1 MDVHLGECNIWVN
14 FITLGRKDLT
24 KKNLQNF
31 HGRELDA
38 ILLFGTLINSSLN
51 IEAVLENAMKW
62 AEEFMEAEASSIFEL
77 DEEKEELFIR
87 LARGEKKDSIKGIKI
102 QVGEGIT
109 GRVVENGQ
117 PMVIPDVSKEK
128 RFVDKYD
135 KLTGFKTR
143 SMICVPLI
151 LRGKPVGAL
160 QVLNKKS
167 KKLFTHR
174 DLKLL
179 TGMAQQIAV
188 AMENAKLYQR
198 LEKKFKSTA
207 QELNTTQIK
216 LVHSGRLMAIG
227 HLVQGIAHEIRNPIT
242 TIGGF
247 AHRIKKNLKNDQK
260 LEKYINIILDETA
273 RLEKLVGQ
281 VREFSDVQSAYLSL
295 DNIISVIDEVV
306 KRFVPSAKRQGVKIV
321 MDMDGEPPFL
331 EMDAPQMV
339 TALSH
344 VMENALES
352 MPAGGTLTLAM
363 NRANDNILLSI
374 CDTGCGITPDQ
385 LTSVYDP
392 FVTSK
397 TKGAGLGLTMVYQII
412 KNHHGEIKIS
422 SQIGQGTIVTI
433 RLPIP
438 RGQ

>member
-1 MDVHLGECNIWVN
+1 
-14 FITLGRKDLT
+14 LT
-24 KKNLQNF
+24 KKNPQDF
-31 HGRELDA
+31 HERELDT

-51 IEAVLENAMKW
+51 IEEVLENAMKW

-77 DEEKEELFIR
+77 DQEKEELFIR

-151 LRGKPVGAL
+151 SRGKPVGAL
-160 QVLNKKS
+160 QVLNKKF
-167 KKLFTHR
+167 KKLFTQG

-198 LEKKFKSTA
+198 LEKKFESTA
-207 QELNTTQIK
+207 QALNTTQIK
-216 LVHSGRLMAIG
+216 LIRSERLTAIG

-247 AHRIKKNLKNDQK
+247 ANRIKKNLKNDQK
-260 LEKYINIILDETA
+260 LEKYIDIILDETS

-281 VREFSDVQSAYLSL
+281 VREFSAVQSAYLSL
-295 DNIISVIDEVV
+295 DNITSVIDEVV
-306 KRFVPSAKRQGVKIV
+306 KRFVPSARRQGVKIV
-321 MDMDGEPPFL
+321 MDMDDDAPFL
-331 EMDAPQMV
+331 EMDSPQMV
-339 TALSH
+339 SALSH

-352 MPAGGTLTLAM
+352 MPEGGRLTLAM

-374 CDTGCGITPDQ
+374 CDTGCGIAPDQ

-433 RLPIP
+433 QLPIP
-438 RGQ
+438 KGQ